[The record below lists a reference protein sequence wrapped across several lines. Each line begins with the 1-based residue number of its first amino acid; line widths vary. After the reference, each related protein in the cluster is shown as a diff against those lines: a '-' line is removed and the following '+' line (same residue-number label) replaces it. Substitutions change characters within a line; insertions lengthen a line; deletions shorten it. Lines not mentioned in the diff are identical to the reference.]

1 MKLLVLMMCCLSCGL
16 GMNSPGLAQTYPSKA
31 IRFIVPYPAG
41 GAVDILARAVAQKL
55 SQAWGQPVV
64 VDNRV
69 GAGGI
74 IGTELIAKA
83 PPDGYTLGLAH
94 AGPLAVN
101 PSLYKT
107 LPYVPTTGFSQI
119 TLMGRQENMVVVHP
133 SLPVRSIKELIALSR
148 AKPAQVVLGSG
159 GSGTGSHLA
168 GELFMSMT
176 GTKMLHVPYKG
187 NAPSVIAILSG
198 EVQVMFPTIL
208 TVKPHIEA
216 GRLRA
221 LAVTTEKRVGAMPD
235 LPTVAEAG
243 VPGYESSIWF
253 GAMGPAGIPADIVT
267 RLNSE
272 IARILNAPDFK
283 ASFTSQGL
291 DIETGSAEQLTQLV
305 RIEQEKWARVIKAAG
320 ITAQ

>member
-1 MKLLVLMMCCLSCGL
+1 MKRSLFITGCISYCLCTISL
-16 GMNSPGLAQTYPSKA
+16 ALAQAYPSKS
-31 IRFIVPYPAG
+31 IRFIVPYSAG
-41 GAVDILARAVAQKL
+41 GATDILARAVAQKL
-55 SQAWGQPVV
+55 TDAWNQAVV
-64 VDNRV
+64 VDNRS

-74 IGTELIAKA
+74 IGTDLIAKSA
-83 PPDGYTLGLAH
+83 PDGYTIGLAH
-94 AGPLAVN
+94 AGPLAIN
-101 PSLYKT
+101 PSLYKK
-107 LPYVPTTGFSQI
+107 LPYSPATDFSQI

-133 SLPVRSIKELIALSR
+133 SLPVKSIKELISL
-148 AKPAQVVLGSG
+148 AKRKPGQVVLGSG

-187 NAPSVIAILSG
+187 NAPSVVALLSG

-253 GAMGPAGIPADIVT
+253 GAMGPAGIPAGVVA
-267 RLNSE
+267 RLNAE
-272 IARILNAPDFK
+272 IVRILSIPELK
-283 ASFTSQGL
+283 ASFISQGL
-291 DIETGSAEQLTQLV
+291 DIETSTADSFANLV
-305 RIEQEKWARVIKAAG
+305 RMEQEKWAKAIKAAG